1 MAETVKI
8 LGIAGSLRKDS
19 YNRLLL
25 GLAGQLVP
33 PGAVL
38 ETFDLEGIPVYNQDN
53 ELSPPQKIQEL
64 KRLVRAADALLF
76 VTPEHNFS
84 IPAALKNVIDW
95 VSRPPADNAWAGKP
109 AAIMGAST
117 GRTAT
122 ARAQAHLR
130 QIFSYVDVHPINRPM
145 VMIGEAAQAFDAL
158 GNPRDEKTK
167 DLMRQL
173 LESLVAWTIR
183 LREPGTTGR

>member
-53 ELSPPQKIQEL
+53 ELSPPQKILEL

-95 VSRPPADNAWAGKP
+95 VSRPPRTTPGRASRPQSWAPRLDEPQPPGP
-109 AAIMGAST
+109 RPICGRYSHTWTCIPST
-117 GRTAT
+117 
-122 ARAQAHLR
+122 
-130 QIFSYVDVHPINRPM
+130 SP
-145 VMIGEAAQAFDAL
+145 
-158 GNPRDEKTK
+158 
-167 DLMRQL
+167 
-173 LESLVAWTIR
+173 W
-183 LREPGTTGR
+183 

>member
-109 AAIMGAST
+109 AAIMGASV

>member
-53 ELSPPQKIQEL
+53 ELSPPQKILEL

-109 AAIMGAST
+109 AAIMGASI

-130 QIFSYVDVHPINRPM
+130 QIFSNVDVRPINKPM